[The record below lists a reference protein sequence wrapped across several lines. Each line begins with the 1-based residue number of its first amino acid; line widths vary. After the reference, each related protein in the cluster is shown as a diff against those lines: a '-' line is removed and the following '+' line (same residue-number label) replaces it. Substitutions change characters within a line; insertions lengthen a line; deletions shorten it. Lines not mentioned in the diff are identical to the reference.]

1 MGDHSSENYLD
12 QLLNSMHGE
21 ETEHPKEQQ
30 AAKQVLRDD
39 FEKQLFG
46 EEETKE
52 KAKAKNEEDFLRE
65 FEEELLKEDIPEYTE
80 SLNQKKQEEKATQID
95 ASLDDLLD
103 NIPQDDFSTGDAAK
117 EEETGFQ
124 GKSPLETAIPPDED
138 DFEVNTLDD
147 AVGTFDSN
155 LPKKRM
161 ENWICQGFRIRILWI
176 CFPEI
181 RIYRIWGICF
191 LLIKMEN
198 LWKKLIPSV
207 ILQDRK

>member
-80 SLNQKKQEEKATQID
+80 SLNQKKQEEKPTKLK
-95 ASLDDLLD
+95 ASRMNRL
-103 NIPQDDFSTGDAAK
+103 IIFQRKIFRTGEK
-117 EEETGFQ
+117 
-124 GKSPLETAIPPDED
+124 
-138 DFEVNTLDD
+138 
-147 AVGTFDSN
+147 
-155 LPKKRM
+155 
-161 ENWICQGFRIRILWI
+161 
-176 CFPEI
+176 
-181 RIYRIWGICF
+181 
-191 LLIKMEN
+191 
-198 LWKKLIPSV
+198 
-207 ILQDRK
+207 

>member
-95 ASLDDLLD
+95 ASLDDLLQQRKKK
-103 NIPQDDFSTGDAAK
+103 PVFR
-117 EEETGFQ
+117 
-124 GKSPLETAIPPDED
+124 GKVRWKLQYHPM
-138 DFEVNTLDD
+138 
-147 AVGTFDSN
+147 
-155 LPKKRM
+155 RM
-161 ENWICQGFRIRILWI
+161 ISR
-176 CFPEI
+176 
-181 RIYRIWGICF
+181 
-191 LLIKMEN
+191 
-198 LWKKLIPSV
+198 
-207 ILQDRK
+207 

>member
-1 MGDHSSENYLD
+1 M
-12 QLLNSMHGE
+12 
-21 ETEHPKEQQ
+21 TT
-30 AAKQVLRDD
+30 D

-117 EEETGFQ
+117 EEEMQ
-124 GKSPLETAIPPDED
+124 KY
-138 DFEVNTLDD
+138 
-147 AVGTFDSN
+147 AVQ
-155 LPKKRM
+155 
-161 ENWICQGFRIRILWI
+161 NWINGSITVT
-176 CFPEI
+176 E
-181 RIYRIWGICF
+181 
-191 LLIKMEN
+191 
-198 LWKKLIPSV
+198 
-207 ILQDRK
+207 

>member
-1 MGDHSSENYLD
+1 M
-12 QLLNSMHGE
+12 
-21 ETEHPKEQQ
+21 
-30 AAKQVLRDD
+30 
-39 FEKQLFG
+39 
-46 EEETKE
+46 
-52 KAKAKNEEDFLRE
+52 RE

-117 EEETGFQ
+117 EEEIGFQ
-124 GKSPLETAIPPDED
+124 GKSPLETAIPPDAD

-155 LPKKRM
+155 LPKEEDGELDLSGLSDSDLM
-161 ENWICQGFRIRILWI
+161 DMLSG
-176 CFPEI
+176 I